1 MQRAVPAGRR
11 QSAQIP
17 AAAPSA
23 RAASMSK
30 RFLDK
35 DLSGYNPKKPGDDR
49 RNHLSK
55 HKQRDRALEV
65 AFDPAAHREYVTGFR
80 RRKAARRKEA
90 LRGLE
95 QQERVQK
102 LEERAV
108 RRAALRAE
116 LGDDSGGDGGG
127 DGDDAPSGSDSS
139 DGEGGGGVRVF
150 SGGGLTSTVTVQRI
164 GGGESDEEGAAA
176 ARRRPPPQPKALK
189 SWQRP
194 RDAHAP
200 KLKPWQQK
208 KADKAA
214 AAEEAG
220 EEAGPKK
227 MTKHSLRVLTKT
239 RMKLDGSAKKS
250 RASKQQ
256 GGKKGGVGGKGKKG
270 GGGKKR

>member
-1 MQRAVPAGRR
+1 VQRAAPPV
-11 QSAQIP
+11 
-17 AAAPSA
+17 AAPSA
-23 RAASMSK
+23 RAAMSK

-116 LGDDSGGDGGG
+116 LGDDSGGDGGS
-127 DGDDAPSGSDSS
+127 DGGEAPSGSGSS

-164 GGGESDEEGAAA
+164 GGGESDEEGTAAAA
-176 ARRRPPPQPKALK
+176 ARRRPLPQPKALK

-256 GGKKGGVGGKGKKG
+256 GGKKGGGGGKGKKG